1 VDQSGVGTK
10 QSRCTH
16 WFALVRALLFCTA
29 FMKTRKLPVY
39 RQYTGSCRG
48 RGAHSHPLPATS
60 SLGAAT
66 PPVRTL
72 RRRDNKNIFKKC
84 LDFAWTLLTRAA
96 AAGVP
101 KLLLDGLA
109 AQKRCDS
116 KSDFWLARKR
126 ALARHAPTTVAAA
139 VVAAL
144 VCGGLADG
152 AVGVQN
158 RLAVAL
164 VGRVELKARLVRGQ
178 LDWGLGL
185 AAPPHTTD
193 MGICSAGRNW
203 L

>member
-1 VDQSGVGTK
+1 MTMATVAYKRRLFPVQFLK
-10 QSRCTH
+10 QRPMARSPRRSRCTH

-29 FMKTRKLPVY
+29 FVKTRKLPVY

-109 AQKRCDS
+109 AQKRFDA
-116 KSDFWLARKR
+116 KVISDV
-126 ALARHAPTTVAAA
+126 HA
-139 VVAAL
+139 
-144 VCGGLADG
+144 
-152 AVGVQN
+152 N
-158 RLAVAL
+158 
-164 VGRVELKARLVRGQ
+164 ELWRDTL
-178 LDWGLGL
+178 
-185 AAPPHTTD
+185 
-193 MGICSAGRNW
+193 
-203 L
+203 